1 MFLNLL
7 NPPFTSTT
15 VKAFYSSS
23 ILLPLAHLPL
33 ILLHCGSPFLL
44 FSSDNM
50 VKRIRERAQPLD
62 GNGMSVFPEEGGEEE
77 GRERCEHA
85 ESAASCANIPT
96 LHRSQNSRT
105 QARSGG
111 CFLLPSLRLS
121 QFSPFIFHS
130 FSYRI
135 FPMRG
140 AVCLLAMPLGYD
152 HYKRAAA
159 RPQPRLRLIVV
170 IVRNVGGSRRSWV
183 CHRTLTRHTYLHAC
197 MKYTMM
203 S

>member
-7 NPPFTSTT
+7 TSALPFTSTT

-33 ILLHCGSPFLL
+33 ILLHFGSPFLL

-62 GNGMSVFPEEGGEEE
+62 GNGMSVFPEEEGEEE

-105 QARSGG
+105 KHAAVVVFS
-111 CFLLPSLRLS
+111 CRLS
-121 QFSPFIFHS
+121 VSHNFLHLFSIHS
-130 FSYRI
+130 LTESFRCVGRFAFWQCRWDTI
-135 FPMRG
+135 IIN
-140 AVCLLAMPLGYD
+140 
-152 HYKRAAA
+152 A
-159 RPQPRLRLIVV
+159 RPPGP
-170 IVRNVGGSRRSWV
+170 NPA
-183 CHRTLTRHTYLHAC
+183 YA
-197 MKYTMM
+197 
-203 S
+203 

>member
-1 MFLNLL
+1 MVCLSFIK
-7 NPPFTSTT
+7 F
-15 VKAFYSSS
+15 KY
-23 ILLPLAHLPL
+23 
-33 ILLHCGSPFLL
+33 
-44 FSSDNM
+44 FSN
-50 VKRIRERAQPLD
+50 
-62 GNGMSVFPEEGGEEE
+62 PEEEEEEE

-105 QARSGG
+105 KHAAVVVFS
-111 CFLLPSLRLS
+111 CRLS
-121 QFSPFIFHS
+121 VSHNFLHLFSIHS

-140 AVCLLAMPLGYD
+140 AICLLAMPLGYD
-152 HYKRAAA
+152 HYKRAAT

-183 CHRTLTRHTYLHAC
+183 CHRTLTRHLPACLHEIYHHVLSMTLTVC
-197 MKYTMM
+197 
-203 S
+203 SPRH